1 MSSAGVNAM
10 PAADQEEQ
18 SLTADAL
25 ATASAPAVKQGKGPV
40 LAQQTPAPVARE
52 RKSRASRRK
61 RRTKNPTP
69 PPATNREELESR
81 EGYFVVLALPAPGA
95 PPPAPPPPRRANA
108 VSGDVMMD
116 GKQMA
121 SSSIGGVESEIM
133 GSLVAGKK
141 TPARVEVFLMNNQ
154 NFDLNEPPPKDEQL
168 EKV

>member
-25 ATASAPAVKQGKGPV
+25 ATASAPVVKQGKGPV

-95 PPPAPPPPRRANA
+95 PPPPPPRRANA

-121 SSSIGGVESEIM
+121 SSSIEQILRASV
-133 GSLVAGKK
+133 
-141 TPARVEVFLMNNQ
+141 PPRR
-154 NFDLNEPPPKDEQL
+154 EPWEL
-168 EKV
+168 EPGWV